1 MPPGDP
7 EGYTV
12 EDLRATRQR
21 RLGSRID
28 ERMAE
33 IGRAGLYNDGSQPR
47 YVRREGD
54 VGYFEPAGG
63 GPERAVHLPSAPSF
77 ARLVEEAD
85 AAQQQVQAQPGGPSA
100 SAQLADRGGVVPG
113 PDPQL
118 AQMVRERL
126 PRAEPPAPVP
136 ADVFDLDAA
145 AQRAA
150 QLEAQRAAQPAP
162 AQPAPQPMT
171 VGGPLQIPVTEMD
184 PNRPGMPP
192 MLSPSWDT
200 RIGAEAMSDTADLT
214 GGAGRPQA
222 APGGAPAPGR
232 PGAPMPAGAG
242 RMRAAGR
249 PAAPAAPLTEAQRN
263 ERLITE
269 LTQRPADAAPI
280 APEDFR
286 RASFGE
292 RTADLIAGN
301 ERLERERA
309 ALGGRRAAEEQDALE
324 QAQRRQTRL
333 ETERQDA
340 MRVAQQRYDTA
351 VRRLQ
356 ESNVDPDRYWANRG
370 GAVGRIGGAIAVALG
385 AAGAAMTGGPNTAL
399 AIIQNEINQ
408 DIEAQRAGME
418 RDAQGVQAARSF
430 LDLTRAEFSDRAAA
444 EDAARAMAWETVAR
458 RVAQQEAGLAD
469 GEARQRAS
477 ALRLQAEQEAAAAA
491 ANAQRA
497 ELLAELELRE
507 RMATVSTAEANAM
520 RAARRARGGGGSPTA
535 DLARRAQLARQLQ
548 QAGIDPQQAR
558 EMVGLGDARA
568 AADQGGPTGQE
579 AGQLRALDAQLSTVR
594 SMVPE
599 TGDIPGFGL
608 WDRNAP
614 AWLRTEQGNE
624 LFAQLR
630 ATEELFG
637 RLQSGGVIGE
647 EEAQNF
653 QNIIRGSMGEGP
665 DGLRRG
671 LRIVRRMLDA
681 RSNRPRT
688 PSQQEQLDAASQ
700 AAGFQPEG
708 G

>member
-1 MPPGDP
+1 
-7 EGYTV
+7 
-12 EDLRATRQR
+12 
-21 RLGSRID
+21 
-28 ERMAE
+28 
-33 IGRAGLYNDGSQPR
+33 
-47 YVRREGD
+47 
-54 VGYFEPAGG
+54 
-63 GPERAVHLPSAPSF
+63 
-77 ARLVEEAD
+77 
-85 AAQQQVQAQPGGPSA
+85 
-100 SAQLADRGGVVPG
+100 
-113 PDPQL
+113 
-118 AQMVRERL
+118 
-126 PRAEPPAPVP
+126 
-136 ADVFDLDAA
+136 
-145 AQRAA
+145 
-150 QLEAQRAAQPAP
+150 
-162 AQPAPQPMT
+162 
-171 VGGPLQIPVTEMD
+171 
-184 PNRPGMPP
+184 
-192 MLSPSWDT
+192 
-200 RIGAEAMSDTADLT
+200 
-214 GGAGRPQA
+214 
-222 APGGAPAPGR
+222 
-232 PGAPMPAGAG
+232 
-242 RMRAAGR
+242 MRAAGR

-292 RTADLIAGN
+292 RTADLLAGN

-356 ESNVDPDRYWANRG
+356 ESNIDPNRYWANRG

-681 RSNRPRT
+681 RSNRPQT
-688 PSQQEQLDAASQ
+688 PSQREQLDAASQ
-700 AAGFQPEG
+700 AAGFRPEG